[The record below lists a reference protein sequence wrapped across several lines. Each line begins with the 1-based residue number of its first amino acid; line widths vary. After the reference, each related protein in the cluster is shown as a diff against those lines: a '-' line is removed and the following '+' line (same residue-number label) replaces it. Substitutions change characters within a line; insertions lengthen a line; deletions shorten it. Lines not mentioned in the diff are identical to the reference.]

1 MRSFNC
7 LLTCLCYSSV
17 IRFVVHFHV
26 CLCYFIAVPH
36 WKNYQDFPFSKSV
49 KSLSLSNWK
58 WNLSTLLVLIS
69 NPCGIVH
76 EWMLSKFMFLMVE
89 VLILAKSILHEPV
102 SRFVLWSAFVNT
114 CVAGNRGCIF
124 SENSR
129 RIMESEN
136 WERQIF
142 FFKLIKLWNPFS
154 KENLMWKS
162 NI

>member
-102 SRFVLWSAFVNT
+102 SRFDCGLLSWTHALQEIEAVFSART
-114 CVAGNRGCIF
+114 VA
-124 SENSR
+124 
-129 RIMESEN
+129 ES
-136 WERQIF
+136 WKVRTGKDRF
-142 FFKLIKLWNPFS
+142 FFS
-154 KENLMWKS
+154 NL
-162 NI
+162 